1 MAEEEA
7 VEVVEDTIKS
17 KVDEVVEVVEVGC
30 KVDTLKL
37 QSDLTEMK
45 VPGGVVF
52 TFNNTV

>member
-1 MAEEEA
+1 MDPTVADEEA
-7 VEVVEDTIKS
+7 VEVVEDTIK
-17 KVDEVVEVVEVGC
+17 C

-37 QSDLTEMK
+37 QSDLTEME

>member
-1 MAEEEA
+1 VEPIVVKDEA
-7 VEVVEDTIKS
+7 
-17 KVDEVVEVVEVGC
+17 EVVEVTTEC

-37 QSDLTEMK
+37 QSDLTEME